1 VAKPPAGTFNAG
13 CTGDTEEP
21 FDLEF
26 RMIAKDGRVVW
37 LRESGT
43 LVRKEDSRGQ
53 VWHGVMFDITELKVA
68 EQALK
73 RSERRFRTLVER
85 MSS

>member
-1 VAKPPAGTFNAG
+1 
-13 CTGDTEEP
+13 
-21 FDLEF
+21 
-26 RMIAKDGRVVW
+26 
-37 LRESGT
+37 
-43 LVRKEDSRGQ
+43 
-53 VWHGVMFDITELKVA
+53 MFDITELKVA